1 MVLRVWPAGARPLR
15 LGVRRCRRRA
25 SEPRH
30 SHVSPCRRRRCAA
43 VPGDQ
48 HFPAGDDDDDDRRR
62 PAITGLATAVRDGGG
77 QEEHGAGQHLQ
88 RSTRAERHGTEGP
101 RALTL
106 RGGVAVARD
115 RGRRRGILAWI
126 ALCEAGG
133 VWQLGLLAF
142 LAVARYRSRI
152 YSRRPTWPCRLPLRA
167 LALVVAGSLP
177 RARNDAGGGVE
188 VPPVPH
194 CDGG

>member
-1 MVLRVWPAGARPLR
+1 MRPVLNKRRESEGSMVLRVWPAGARPLR
-15 LGVRRCRRRA
+15 FGVRRRGGA

-30 SHVSPCRRRRCAA
+30 SHGSPCRRRRCAAA

-48 HFPAGDDDDDDRRR
+48 HFPAGDDDDRRR
-62 PAITGLATAVRDGGG
+62 PAIAGLATAVRDGGG

-106 RGGVAVARD
+106 RGGVAVVRD

-152 YSRRPTWPCRLPLRA
+152 YSRRSQRC
-167 LALVVAGSLP
+167 S
-177 RARNDAGGGVE
+177 GGVE
-188 VPPVPH
+188 PVEGPL
-194 CDGG
+194 CRTATAGDT